1 MKATT
6 LTTKIERE
14 SEKAIMITV
23 SGNSLMAKDWISIN
37 FWFPKSQ
44 VKISDNGIEVPN
56 WLMASKLAESNCLSL
71 EIGGKFFDKLN
82 FM

>member
-14 SEKAIMITV
+14 SEKAIMIIV
-23 SGNSLMAKDWISIN
+23 SGNSLKAKDWVSIN

-44 VKISDNGIEVPN
+44 VKITEEGITVPN

-71 EIGGKFFDKLN
+71 EIGGKFLTN
-82 FM
+82 